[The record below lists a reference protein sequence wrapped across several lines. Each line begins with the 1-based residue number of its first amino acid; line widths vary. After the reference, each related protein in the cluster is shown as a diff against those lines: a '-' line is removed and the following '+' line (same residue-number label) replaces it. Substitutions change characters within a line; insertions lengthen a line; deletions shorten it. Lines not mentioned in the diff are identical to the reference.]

1 MSQTFLETSYKMKQY
16 FSEIEDSSTYFKD
29 MICVIYKI
37 YMKSYKA
44 EQLNYIIKYLIYF
57 IEKNNIIG
65 DLVLMKTVT
74 IEFSIL

>member
-1 MSQTFLETSYKMKQY
+1 M
-16 FSEIEDSSTYFKD
+16 
-29 MICVIYKI
+29 IYKI